1 MATADRR
8 RLRCHCA
15 SLASLTPGSS
25 QAPGGGILVVV
36 ARRSAGFRR
45 RSRDAKLELL
55 AEVPLFSACSKRELQ
70 RIATLT
76 DQIDVPRG
84 KVLTRQ
90 GDPGHEFFVIAEG
103 RAKATMRGR
112 GSVKLAT
119 GSFFGEMALLDQG
132 PRSATVTA
140 ETDMQLLVLGSR
152 EFYSLVADAPTAARH
167 IMRVLAE
174 RLRASE
180 RRQPQH

>member
-1 MATADRR
+1 
-8 RLRCHCA
+8 
-15 SLASLTPGSS
+15 
-25 QAPGGGILVVV
+25 V
-36 ARRSAGFRR
+36 ARGSGGFRR

-55 AEVPLFSACSKRELQ
+55 SGVPLFAACSKRDLQ
-70 RIATLT
+70 RVASLT
-76 DQIDVPRG
+76 DRIDVPEG

-90 GDPGHEFFVIAEG
+90 GDPGRECFVIAEG
-103 RAKATMRGR
+103 SAKATMRGR
-112 GSVKLAT
+112 AAVRLGP

-152 EFYSLVADAPTAARH
+152 EFSSLVAEVPSVARR

-174 RLRASE
+174 RLRAAE
-180 RRQPQH
+180 RFQPQH